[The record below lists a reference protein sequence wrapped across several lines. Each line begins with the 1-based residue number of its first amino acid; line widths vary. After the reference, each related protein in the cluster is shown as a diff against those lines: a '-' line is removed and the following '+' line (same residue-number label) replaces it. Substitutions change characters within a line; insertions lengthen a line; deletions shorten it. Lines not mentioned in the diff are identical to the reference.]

1 LEEAVIRQWV
11 FLTEAPWLWV
21 FPAACLLS
29 LVLCSWAEIR
39 KRSPLNAWLRIAL
52 LFFAHAA
59 LLLAALK
66 PAGRQELPPKVAIL
80 LQENAAGNRL
90 DSLQEQH
97 PEAAVFS
104 LRQEAAEGQ
113 TWIPHASYLQEHL
126 SAGSTVFLLGG
137 GLGTAELQYL
147 EPYELYFMPAEL
159 PDGILGLS
167 YDAKLP
173 LSDTLKISGAGKAA
187 GDPIWLRLSLAGRGI
202 DSLLLSGSEVANFQL
217 QALPELT
224 GILEYRLDL
233 LNHLFDTL
241 EHYPILVELTAHK
254 KLRLALLSGYPSFE
268 FRHLKNWL
276 SAEEHALYY
285 QAEMAPGRYNRE
297 WVNMP
302 DIKPTG
308 LNQKLLQTVDMLVM
322 DQQYWNKLN
331 ITAVQQIEEAVK
343 NHGLGCLVLTES
355 GMWRP
360 AAKDWKSLPP
370 IRVYS
375 RLQEAPAWRDREGGG
390 PLISYYRAE
399 AEHWLPLLPNTGDA
413 PMVVFRQQGLGR
425 VGASLI
431 ENTYQLLLQDQQPA
445 YQRLWTEILNALVK
459 AESSTPIIKAEFPAF
474 VTNRHQLEFWQP
486 QGEMPEVVFTD
497 PDGGEQL
504 LPLMEDIQISGLWHA
519 YFWPSQPGPHRIKM
533 QGGDSL
539 SLMVYP
545 ETRFTSLRQFQDTK
559 ETFKFAEKRQVSP
572 SFEYERGEGRFRYKA
587 VSLLWFYGLFLLS
600 MSGLWIEHK
609 LSSL

>member
-1 LEEAVIRQWV
+1 MIKQWV
-11 FLTEAPWLWV
+11 FLTEAPWLWI

-29 LVLCSWAEIR
+29 FVLCSWAEIR
-39 KRSPLNAWLRIAL
+39 KRRVLNAWLRIAL

-66 PAGRQELPPKVAIL
+66 PASRQELPPKVAIL
-80 LQENAAGNRL
+80 LQENASGDRF
-90 DSLQEQH
+90 DSLREQH
-97 PEAAVFS
+97 PEAAVFT
-104 LRQEAAEGQ
+104 LRHEASEGQ
-113 TWIPHASYLQEHL
+113 TWIPHASYLQEYL

-137 GLGTAELQYL
+137 GVGTSELQYL
-147 EPYELYFMPAEL
+147 EPYELYFMPSAL
-159 PDGILGLS
+159 PAGPFGLS
-167 YDAKLP
+167 YDAKLQ

-187 GDPIWLRLSLAGRGI
+187 GDSLWLRLSFGGKGI
-202 DSLLLSGSEVANFQL
+202 DSLRLSGNEVETFQL

-241 EHYPILVELTAHK
+241 EHYPLLVEVSENK

-268 FRHLKNWL
+268 LRHLKNWL
-276 SAEEHALYY
+276 SAEGHALYY
-285 QAEMAPGRYNRE
+285 QTEMAPGRYSRE

-308 LNQKLLQTVDMLVM
+308 LNQKLLETVDMLVM

-331 ITAVQQIEEAVK
+331 RTAIQQIEEAVK
-343 NHGLGCLVLTES
+343 NRGLGCLVLAES

-360 AAKDWKSLPP
+360 AAKDWKSLAP

-375 RLQEAPAWRDREGGG
+375 RLQEAPAWRDGDGGG

-399 AEHWLPLLPNTGDA
+399 AEQWLPLLPNTGEA

-445 YQRLWTEILNALVK
+445 YTRLWTEILNAFVK

-486 QGEMPEVVFTD
+486 EGEMPEVVLTE

-504 LPLMEDIQISGLWHA
+504 LPLMQDIQISGLWHA

-533 QGGDSL
+533 QGSDSL
-539 SLMVYP
+539 SFMVYP
-545 ETRFTSLRQFQDTK
+545 ENRLAALRQFQDIK
-559 ETFKFAEKRQVSP
+559 ETFTFVDKREVSA
-572 SFEYERGEGRFRYKA
+572 SSDYKRGKGRYRHKA
-587 VSLLWFYGLFLLS
+587 ASLLWFYGLFLLS

-609 LSSL
+609 LSGL